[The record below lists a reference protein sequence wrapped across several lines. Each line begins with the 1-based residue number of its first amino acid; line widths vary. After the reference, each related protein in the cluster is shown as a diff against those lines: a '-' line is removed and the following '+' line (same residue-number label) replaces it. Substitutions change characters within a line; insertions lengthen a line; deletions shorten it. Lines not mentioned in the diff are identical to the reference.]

1 MHYYVIV
8 FDRSRRLLLRQEAFP
23 TREAALAARFE
34 AERDSALSGAEIVV
48 LGARDEKDLHLT
60 HRRYF
65 QSLSELTAAG

>member
-8 FDRSRRLLLRQEAFP
+8 FDRAQRTLLRQEAFP
-23 TREAALAARFE
+23 TREAALAARFA
-34 AERDSALSGAEIVV
+34 AERGAAHTGAEIVV